1 MRCLL
6 LVSIAVISLVWVP
19 GAWAQSHKI
28 TESELTKLLGDA
40 AVKRTGRPYRIHV
53 RQWTEG
59 EPNSASEGIWE
70 YGLKSTMHYR
80 LVSGG
85 TSDTW
90 LEAIWIGSQAYRRQR
105 DGKWIKLPWQAPSDP
120 AKTAL
125 GSLFRT
131 GDPSELTVECL
142 YVGGEMV
149 HGQPASHYRKTELL
163 KFISGTPITVK
174 KVQDDW
180 INAGG
185 LLVKESYVSNEEDLK
200 KQVIRVS
207 DYEDNVDIKITAPIP
222 D

>member
-1 MRCLL
+1 MRYLVL
-6 LVSIAVISLVWVP
+6 AFVAAIWLVSVP
-19 GAWAQSHKI
+19 GAWAQSRPI
-28 TESELTKLLGDA
+28 TDTELTQLLGNA
-40 AVKRTGRPYRIHV
+40 AEKRTGRPYRVHV

-59 EPNSASEGIWE
+59 EPESATEGIWE
-70 YGLKSTMHYR
+70 YGLKNTMHYR

-90 LEAIWIGSQAYRRQR
+90 LEAIWIGSQAYRRQQ

-125 GSLFRT
+125 GSLFRA

-142 YVGGEMV
+142 YVGSEMV
-149 HGQPASHYRKTELL
+149 HGQTASHYRKTVLI
-163 KFISGTPITVK
+163 KFTSGTPITVK
-174 KVQDDW
+174 EVEDYW

-185 LLVKESYVSNEEDLK
+185 LVVKRSYASNEEDLK